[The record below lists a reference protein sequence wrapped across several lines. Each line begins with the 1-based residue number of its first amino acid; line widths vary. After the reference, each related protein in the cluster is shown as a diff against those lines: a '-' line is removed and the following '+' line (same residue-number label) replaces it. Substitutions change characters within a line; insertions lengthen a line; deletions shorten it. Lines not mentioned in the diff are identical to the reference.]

1 MVISH
6 NHYDHLD
13 DATIRRILKRFPDVM
28 LFVPLGLA
36 DWFRRRGARHI
47 VQLDWWQS
55 ITWQGIT
62 LTAVPA
68 QHWSMR
74 TPWNRNRSL
83 WCGWVFE
90 GRKHRF
96 WFSGDTGYSPE
107 LLTIPERLG
116 KIDTAALPIGAYAPE
131 WFMAV
136 HHMDPQSAVA
146 LWQQLGQPLAFPIH
160 WGVFE
165 LADESL
171 DEPVHALT
179 QALNNVAPVNN
190 SFRILKIGEYLSF

>member
-1 MVISH
+1 MVE
-6 NHYDHLD
+6 
-13 DATIRRILKRFPDVM
+13 
-28 LFVPLGLA
+28 
-36 DWFRRRGARHI
+36 
-47 VQLDWWQS
+47 LDWWQS
-55 ITWQGIT
+55 FTWQGMT

-83 WCGWVFE
+83 WCGWVME
-90 GRKHRF
+90 GRHHRF

-107 LLTIPERLG
+107 LLLIPERLG
-116 KIDTAALPIGAYAPE
+116 QIDAAALPIGAYAPR
-131 WFMAV
+131 WFMSV
-136 HHMDPQSAVA
+136 HHIDPQSAVA
-146 LWQQLGQPLAFPIH
+146 LWQQLGCPLAFPIH

-171 DEPVHALT
+171 DEPVRELTDALDN
-179 QALNNVAPVNN
+179 LAPVNH